1 MNRIWRSLAHGMLAA
16 SCSVLA
22 TGAALAQEKT
32 LTVGGYGGSFETL
45 MKELIIPEFESR
57 HEVKIQFVPGNST
70 ENLARLQAQKGNQ
83 ELDVVILDDGPMY
96 QADALDFCAPM
107 TSSTPGDD
115 IYDIAKL
122 GPNSIGI
129 GFVATGFTY
138 NTAWFEREG
147 WEPPSS
153 WMDLADEKYS
163 QILSIPPISNTY
175 GLHTLVMMA
184 RLNGGGEK
192 NIDPGFS
199 TMAEKVA
206 PNILVFEPSSGKMSE
221 LFQSE
226 EIALSIWGSGR
237 TKSLADTGFPAK
249 FAYPKEGAVALMLA
263 ACPVVE
269 SDVSDL
275 ANAFVDFL
283 LEPEIQVRLADAMG
297 SGPVNKNAELPEE
310 LAASLPYG
318 PEQIGKLIAV
328 DWDTINP
335 AREEWTKR
343 WAREIER

>member
-1 MNRIWRSLAHGMLAA
+1 MKKRILMLAA
-16 SCSVLA
+16 AGSLIASV
-22 TGAALAQEKT
+22 AAQAQTKT

-45 MKELIIPEFESR
+45 MKELIIPQFEKT
-57 HEVKIQFVPGNST
+57 HDVTIQFVAGNST

-96 QADALDFCAPM
+96 QADALGFCAPLAADVA
-107 TSSTPGDD
+107 SED
-115 IYDIAKL
+115 IYDLAKI
-122 GPNSIGI
+122 GPNSIGV

-138 NTAWFEREG
+138 STEWFKEKG

-153 WMDLADEKYS
+153 WKDLEDPKFE
-163 QILSIPPISNTY
+163 QILSVPPISNTY

-192 NIDPGFS
+192 DIDPGF
-199 TMAEKVA
+199 TAMADDVA
-206 PNILVFEPSSGKMSE
+206 PNVLVFEPSSGKMSE
-221 LFQSE
+221 LFQSK

-269 SDVSDL
+269 SDAPEASQE
-275 ANAFVDFL
+275 FVKYL
-283 LEPEIQVRLADAMG
+283 LDPEIQVKLADAMG
-297 SGPVNKNAELPEE
+297 SGPVNKKTVLPDE
-310 LAASLPYG
+310 LAEWLPYG
-318 PEQIGKLIAV
+318 PEQIDKLVKV
-328 DWDTINP
+328 DWDVINP
-335 AREEWTKR
+335 NRQEWTQR
-343 WAREIER
+343 WAREVER